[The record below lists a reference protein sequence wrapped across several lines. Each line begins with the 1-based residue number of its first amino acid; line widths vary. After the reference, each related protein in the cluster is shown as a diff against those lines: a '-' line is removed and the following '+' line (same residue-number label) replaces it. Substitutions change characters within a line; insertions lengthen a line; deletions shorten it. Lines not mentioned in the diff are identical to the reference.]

1 MDSSGQQATEGLWA
15 GAGPQAAAGPGPG
28 PRSGPVRLA
37 DVAEAAGVSRALA
50 SRVLN
55 GDPAA
60 RAAAG
65 TKARIIETAA
75 RLGYVPNVAAKSLRG
90 NRTGLIGL
98 VVHDLSS
105 PIYLELMR
113 GAREEAAR
121 HSYFL
126 VLGDVDELLAD
137 EEAFRILISGRR
149 VDGIVMQG
157 GHGELDRR
165 VGDIARALPTVVV
178 NAPTDVEHEGAT
190 QVYPDEV
197 AATRLLT
204 EHLMGLGHRRI
215 GLVSGPRQSMTNRL
229 REEGIVTA
237 LAAAGLELREEDR
250 VHGEWSAD
258 GGRAGVDQLV
268 GRWGAGV
275 DRPSALIAGNSLV
288 GIGMLGALA
297 RHGLAIPRDLSVAA
311 VHDTWINEHLAPS
324 LTAVSLPLHEVGTV
338 AVRTLLAGSHG
349 GRHILSDPPPVLHA
363 RGSTG
368 AAG

>member
-1 MDSSGQQATEGLWA
+1 MNASGQHTTAR
-15 GAGPQAAAGPGPG
+15 PG

-37 DVAEAAGVSRALA
+37 DVAAAAQVSPALA

-60 RAAAG
+60 RAAPA
-65 TKARIIETAA
+65 TKARIVEAAA
-75 RLGYVPNVAAKSLRG
+75 RLGYVPNVAAKSLRVS
-90 NRTGLIGL
+90 RTGLIGL

-126 VLGDVDELLAD
+126 VLGDVDELLD
-137 EEAFRILISGRR
+137 DDDAFRIFISGRR
-149 VDGIVMQG
+149 VDGIIMQG
-157 GHGELDRR
+157 GHSELDLRI
-165 VGDIARALPTVVV
+165 GDIAQALPTVVV
-178 NAPTDVEHEGAT
+178 NAPTEVDHEGAT
-190 QVYPDEV
+190 QVFPDEP

-204 EHLMGLGHRRI
+204 QHLIELGHRRI

-229 REEGIVTA
+229 REEGIVSA
-237 LAAAGLELREEDR
+237 LDAAGLELREDDR

-258 GGRAGVDQLV
+258 GGRAGVDELV
-268 GRWGAGV
+268 RRWGPGT
-275 DRPSALIAGNSLV
+275 DRPSALIAGNSLI
-288 GIGMLGALA
+288 GIGMLGAVG
-297 RHGLAIPRDLSVAA
+297 RHGMVVPRDLSVAA

-338 AVRTLLAGSHG
+338 AVKTLLAGTNG
-349 GRHILSDPPPVLHA
+349 DRLTLSDPPPVLHRRA
-363 RGSTG
+363 STG
-368 AAG
+368 ARPAG